1 MKLHF
6 VTSALVS
13 FFQVATIN
21 GADERIAY
29 DAKIGE
35 RRNMRG
41 TKANHK
47 EGISVDY
54 LVIGAG
60 AGGLNTAMDLGESLA
75 SIGKMNDDSV
85 LIIEASDHVGGRHE
99 QIDVVKPDGYNG
111 PKLTMGVGGMRTNPT
126 LQIQRRLSEENEIK
140 SYCSAFGNHIFARG
154 RSARCEDPPQSGC
167 DIFTAFCSNDPK
179 FIDKTQVD
187 ETPYGSAFNLE
198 GIASTNADPES
209 AALKFMLEYDNVNP
223 STGETC
229 NNDDSNPAKKCA
241 KESCKYYVDYSSFLQ
256 GIFGLEYAEFISL
269 GNVGFLGDQG
279 TSINACRY
287 LDWFQRE
294 FDTTSI
300 NCYPDGGLQA
310 IDEKMLLRSQ
320 AVGVKIMYNEPAI
333 TINATSSKRSKSSKN
348 SKGGKSSKSSKGGTS
363 NNQSKY
369 VVQTVNHTINVRKFL
384 FVAINTDDIRGGKV
398 SGDFIDAIETQKPFQ
413 QPKGSSVAT
422 VAIQWDPNTPA
433 WFLDELDKTGGS
445 YSYRQFGDIDCFSR
459 AEFIDTP
466 YMRQQNTIRAVY
478 SDYRCLDL
486 WKELIEA
493 ADSGNPGPLK
503 QRVLDGLRLG
513 FPGRSIPDPVL
524 VKGKLWESAWYF
536 SDPLNDSTV
545 DELAD
550 FASEPILGESACL
563 IGDSYASLYNA
574 WTEGAFQASR
584 KCLTDRFIAENG
596 SEFDA
601 ELGNELGRRHDDRD
615 SLIAPFDF
623 GAPGTDDFE
632 IGAHEIFA
640 PFGCLYNE
648 DGSLVSELTSGAS
661 CGAPA
666 CAA

>member
-6 VTSALVS
+6 VTSALVF

-21 GADERIAY
+21 GANDRIAN
-29 DAKIGE
+29 DAQIHE
-35 RRNMRG
+35 RRNMKG
-41 TKANHK
+41 KKGGKAYHK
-47 EGISVDY
+47 EGIFVDY

-75 SIGKMNDDSV
+75 SIGKMNEDSV

-99 QIDVVKPDGYNG
+99 QVDVVKPEGYNG
-111 PKLTMGVGGMRTNPT
+111 PALRMGVGGARTNPT
-126 LQIQRRLSEENEIK
+126 LQIQRRLSEENEIP

-154 RSARCEDPPQSGC
+154 RSARCEDPPSDGC
-167 DIFTAFCSNDPK
+167 DIFTAYCSNDPK
-179 FIDKTQVD
+179 FIDKTQMD

-198 GIASTNADPES
+198 GIASTNTDPEA

-223 STGETC
+223 STGEIC

-287 LDWFQRE
+287 LDWFKRE

-300 NCYPDGGLQA
+300 NCYPEGGLQA
-310 IDEKMLLRSQ
+310 IDDKMLLRSL
-320 AVGVKIMYNEPAI
+320 AAGVKIMYNEPAI
-333 TINATSSKRSKSSKN
+333 TIDATSSKRSKSSK
-348 SKGGKSSKSSKGGTS
+348 SGGTS

-369 VVQTVNHTINVRKFL
+369 VVQTANYIINVRKFL
-384 FVAINTDDIRGGKV
+384 FVAINTDDIHGGKV
-398 SGDFIDAIETQKPFQ
+398 SGDFIDAIKTQKPFQ

-422 VAIQWDPNTPA
+422 VAIQWDPNNPA
-433 WFLDELDKTGGS
+433 WFLDEFDKTGGS
-445 YSYRQFGDIDCFSR
+445 YSYRQFGDLDCFSR

-466 YMRQQNTIRAVY
+466 YFRQQSAIRAVY

-493 ADSGNPGPLK
+493 ADSGNPEPLK

-536 SDPLNDSTV
+536 SDPLNDVTV

-574 WTEGAFQASR
+574 WTEAAFQASR
-584 KCLTDRFIAENG
+584 KCLADRFIVENG
-596 SEFDA
+596 SEFNT
-601 ELGNELGRRHDDRD
+601 ELGNELWRRYDDRD
-615 SLIAPFDF
+615 LLIAPFDF
-623 GAPGTDDFE
+623 GAPNTEDFE
-632 IGAHEIFA
+632 IGAYEIFA

-648 DGSLVSELTSGAS
+648 DGSLLSDYTSGAN

-666 CAA
+666 CAAS

>member
-21 GADERIAY
+21 GADERIAN
-29 DAKIGE
+29 DAQIHE

-41 TKANHK
+41 KKSGKAYHK
-47 EGISVDY
+47 EGIFVDY

-75 SIGKMNDDSV
+75 SIGKMNEDSV

-99 QIDVVKPDGYNG
+99 QIDVVKPEGYNG
-111 PKLTMGVGGMRTNPT
+111 PALMMGVGGIRTNPT
-126 LQIQRRLSEENEIK
+126 LQIQRRLFEENEIP

-154 RSARCEDPPQSGC
+154 RSARCEDPPSDGC

-179 FIDKTQVD
+179 FIDKTQMD

-198 GIASTNADPES
+198 GIASTNEDPEK
-209 AALKFMLEYDNVNP
+209 AALTFMLEYDTVNP
-223 STGETC
+223 STGEEC
-229 NNDDSNPAKKCA
+229 NNDDPNPAKRCA
-241 KESCKYYVDYSSFLQ
+241 FEACKYYVDYRSFLQ
-256 GIFGLEYAEFISL
+256 GIFGLEYAELISL

-300 NCYPDGGLQA
+300 NCYPEGGLQA
-310 IDEKMLLRSQ
+310 IDDKMLLRSL

-333 TINATSSKRSKSSKN
+333 TINTTSGERSKI
-348 SKGGKSSKSSKGGTS
+348 SKGGTS

-413 QPKGSSVAT
+413 QPKASSVAT
-422 VAIQWDPNTPA
+422 VAIQWDPNNPA
-433 WFLDELDKTGGS
+433 WFLDEFDKTGGS
-445 YSYRQFGDIDCFSR
+445 YSYRQFGDLDCFSR

-466 YMRQQNTIRAVY
+466 YARQQNAIRAVY

-493 ADSGNPGPLK
+493 ADSGTPEPLK

-513 FPGRSIPDPVL
+513 FPDRSIPDPVL

-536 SDPLNDSTV
+536 SDPLNDATV

-601 ELGNELGRRHDDRD
+601 GELGKELGRRYDDRD

-623 GAPGTDDFE
+623 GAPNTDDFE
-632 IGAHEIFA
+632 IGAYEIFA

-648 DGSLVSELTSGAS
+648 DGSLSSEFTSGAS